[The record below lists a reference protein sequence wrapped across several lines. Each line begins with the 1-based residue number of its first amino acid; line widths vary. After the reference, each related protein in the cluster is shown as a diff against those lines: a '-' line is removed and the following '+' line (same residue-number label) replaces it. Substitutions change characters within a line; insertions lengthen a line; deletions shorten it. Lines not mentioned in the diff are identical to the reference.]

1 MGIMEGRAP
10 QQIRQKYNDLYKT
23 ALLTNWKVW
32 PLAQVSYAGI
42 TFPIPHF
49 LNLQSPAHQ
58 LSLHV
63 STIPSP
69 IPVYVRRILD
79 TLFVYYKF
87 EGRDFSFPVLF

>member
-42 TFPIPHF
+42 TFPIPH
-49 LNLQSPAHQ
+49 SPF
-58 LSLHV
+58 
-63 STIPSP
+63 P
-69 IPVYVRRILD
+69 I
-79 TLFVYYKF
+79 
-87 EGRDFSFPVLF
+87 S